1 MKILKKYKNKIL
13 IVVII
18 IVAAIGY
25 NILFGGEENNLLMSE
40 SVNAVGKTEDDEL
53 ISLLINLRLINLD
66 GSIFS
71 DPVFRSLEDFGQKLA
86 PESVGRNNPFAPIGV
101 DANRDMLSD
110 SADEQTIGAGQMQ

>member
-53 ISLLINLRLINLD
+53 ISLLINLRSINLD
-66 GSIFS
+66 ESIFS

-101 DANRDMLSD
+101 DANRDTLSD
-110 SADEQTIGAGQMQ
+110 STDEQTIGAGQMQ